1 MSFLFW
7 GFAVAMLLAAVAF
20 IAVPLKTG
28 KSLFAT
34 PGALIIA
41 FVPLSAVALYAL
53 LGSPDQLAA
62 PHAAAST
69 AMSAGAAGSAG
80 ASDERPLGSVASM
93 VDGLLERL
101 EDNPEDAD
109 GWILLARSYQFINRP
124 ADALTAYKHAQALG
138 KSDANLEATLLGSG
152 LAEQMSGQ
160 TPAQPAGPS
169 LRGRVALA
177 PAAAALVQPGD
188 TLFIFAK
195 QSRADR
201 MPVVALRKSVADLP
215 LDFVLTDKE
224 MMAPGG
230 HLGDFEQLIVTAK
243 ISRTGNASDS
253 GLGLEAWSEPVSP
266 ASTDRIDL
274 VIGVANE

>member
-62 PHAAAST
+62 PHAASG
-69 AMSAGAAGSAG
+69 AMSPAAGAAGSG
-80 ASDERPLGSVASM
+80 GERPLGSVASM

-101 EDNPEDAD
+101 ENNPDDAD

-124 ADALTAYKHAQALG
+124 ADALSAYQHAQALG
-138 KSDANLEATLLGSG
+138 KSDANLEATLLGAGLSG
-152 LAEQMSGQ
+152 QMPAQ
-160 TPAQPAGPS
+160 TPAQPAGPA
-169 LRGRVALA
+169 LHGRVALA

-195 QSRADR
+195 QSRTDR

-230 HLGDFEQLIVTAK
+230 HLSDFEQLVVTAK
-243 ISRTGNASDS
+243 ISRTGNASDA
-253 GLGLEAWSEPVSP
+253 GLGLEAWSDPVSP